1 MGKRMQS
8 AITGGALIP
17 AWLLLVSAQAA
28 DTLPDPYPEDWARRD
43 LSYFGDTDEWD
54 KSRAI
59 CAAVLD
65 TRAPE
70 ADLPTPEDRVA
81 LEGCSSADLYYGIGM
96 AADPVAARKCAF
108 LEVERNK
115 TEAAQSSATPFEFY
129 DAHGMLA
136 TIYANGKGA
145 GRSLDF
151 AIHAACQLEDAPR
164 AMVGRIE
171 HLDRLRREGPDADA
185 FSTCDDITS
194 GVSAGICSDL
204 SARIAEQDR
213 AKELAAWTV
222 GWPASQRDA
231 FADAFASFEAYA
243 SVSNDLNC
251 FRGTLAA
258 ACSIE
263 GAESDIEIFLA
274 RLRSLVDRQPLPRAE
289 RLEEGDVALSYQERP
304 ATVTKAEFDRSLRY
318 MDAETRQWYVANRE
332 EAIAARRLFE
342 PKLIAFLK
350 LARPDITSHQVRVL
364 FRDL

>member
-1 MGKRMQS
+1 VGKRMQS
-8 AITGGALIP
+8 AIAVGALVP
-17 AWLLLVSAQAA
+17 ACLLLVGAQAD

-43 LSYFGDTDEWD
+43 LSYFGETDEWE
-54 KSRAI
+54 KTRSI
-59 CAAVLD
+59 CAAVSD

-70 ADLPTPEDRVA
+70 GDLPTPEDRTV

-96 AADPVAARKCAF
+96 PADPVAARKCAF

-115 TEAAQSSATPFEFY
+115 AEAAHSFATPFEFH

-136 TIYANGKGA
+136 MIYANGKGA
-145 GRSLDF
+145 GRNLDF
-151 AIHAACQLEDAPR
+151 AIHAACQMEDAPR

-194 GVSAGICSDL
+194 GISIGICSDL

-213 AKELAAWTV
+213 AKELAAWTAE
-222 GWPASQRDA
+222 WPASQRDA

-243 SVSNDLNC
+243 SVSNELNC
-251 FRGTLAA
+251 FRGTAAA
-258 ACSIE
+258 ACSIGGVE
-263 GAESDIEIFLA
+263 RDIAIFLA
-274 RLRSLVDRQPLPRAE
+274 RLRSVVERQPLPLVDPE
-289 RLEEGDVALSYQERP
+289 VEGDVMRGDWDRP
-304 ATVTKAEFDRSLRY
+304 AVMTKAQFDQQMAYR
-318 MDAETRQWYVANRE
+318 DAEVRRWYAANRKQ
-332 EAIAARRLFE
+332 AIAARRQFE

-350 LARPDITSHQVRVL
+350 LARPDLTSHQVRVL

>member
-1 MGKRMQS
+1 MQS
-8 AITGGALIP
+8 AIAIGALAP
-17 AWLLLVSAQAA
+17 AWLLLVSAQTA
-28 DTLPDPYPEDWARRD
+28 DTAPDPYPDDWSQRN

-54 KSRAI
+54 KTRAI
-59 CAAVLD
+59 CAAVSGA
-65 TRAPE
+65 RAPE
-70 ADLPTPEDRVA
+70 SDLPTPEDRVA

-115 TEAAQSSATPFEFY
+115 TEAAQSSATPFEFH

-145 GRSLDF
+145 DRNLDF

-185 FSTCDDITS
+185 FSTCEDITS
-194 GVSAGICSDL
+194 GISAGICSDL

-213 AKELAAWTV
+213 TKELAAWTA
-222 GWPASQRDA
+222 GWPANQRDA

-243 SVSNDLNC
+243 SVSNEMNC
-251 FRGTLAA
+251 FRGTMAA
-258 ACSIE
+258 ACSIG

-274 RLRSLVDRQPLPRAE
+274 RLRSIVERQPLPRTE
-289 RLEEGDVALSYQERP
+289 PVEEGDVTLGDEARP
-304 ATVTKAEFDRSLRY
+304 ATVTKAEFDRSLAY
-318 MDAETRQWYVANRE
+318 MDAETRGWYVANRD
-332 EAIAARRLFE
+332 EAIAARRVFE
-342 PKLIAFLK
+342 PKLVAFLK
-350 LARPDITSHQVRVL
+350 LARPDLTSHQVRVL
-364 FRDL
+364 FRDM